1 LEFSEKIEQSYYFFI
16 GMEDLGQ
23 LEEKWQSKIQKKANV
38 TVFHLVFIPRI
49 FFMNDF
55 SAPPIFYSIRF

>member
-23 LEEKWQSKIQKKANV
+23 LEEKWQSKIQKKELKSAKN
-38 TVFHLVFIPRI
+38 I
-49 FFMNDF
+49 FLKLQSDK
-55 SAPPIFYSIRF
+55 